1 MSAPTYNIHNLDERE
16 ARHLEVARRMAPGQR
31 SRVAAF
37 MSEIAP
43 RMAVEK
49 VDRLFP
55 GLMPMQRAWKIIAF
69 NTYENA
75 PEITI
80 DNLHEHAALVGMSEQ
95 WNVLK
100 RELPID

>member
-1 MSAPTYNIHNLDERE
+1 
-16 ARHLEVARRMAPGQR
+16 
-31 SRVAAF
+31 
-37 MSEIAP
+37 
-43 RMAVEK
+43 
-49 VDRLFP
+49 
-55 GLMPMQRAWKIIAF
+55 MPMQRAWKIIAF